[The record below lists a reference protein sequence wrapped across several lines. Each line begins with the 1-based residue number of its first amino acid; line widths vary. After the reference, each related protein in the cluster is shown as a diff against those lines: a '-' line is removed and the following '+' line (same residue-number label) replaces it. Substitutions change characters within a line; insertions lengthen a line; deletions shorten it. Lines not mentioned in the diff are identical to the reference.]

1 MKKILSLCLILTMIL
16 SLCACGNNSTV
27 EPTNSDK
34 ISNDTT
40 ITTPPTETTDS
51 SAIEYNPNTKEEPE
65 GFDLS
70 MNYKEIHTIP
80 EYEKLDL
87 GYKMALLGESALKD
101 ATFYYYWVELEDSW
115 KHIYD
120 TYGTMFVEVV
130 DAKDNSELSS
140 YYANVRTNS
149 KNTIIYDEFSRD
161 RNVNRDGFIVKII
174 MQNDGYFEKNTKY
187 NNYAKVEDLGFI
199 LHDYGFEKGQVL
211 EVNCEKE
218 DLNLNWPIRNTNGLI
233 VAGDDYYTI
242 SEKNLNAKN
251 NGNEYVLSIRLDM
264 LFEQNEIDSLVLG
277 DTFKFYDEKTM
288 ELATFPEG
296 ATLTTDIEKITE
308 SGTMVNLNFTVSN
321 SNGFSNEFLD
331 PLQGCVLEFDL
342 NGQTYCV
349 DTY

>member
-1 MKKILSLCLILTMIL
+1 
-16 SLCACGNNSTV
+16 
-27 EPTNSDK
+27 
-34 ISNDTT
+34 
-40 ITTPPTETTDS
+40 
-51 SAIEYNPNTKEEPE
+51 
-65 GFDLS
+65 
-70 MNYKEIHTIP
+70 
-80 EYEKLDL
+80 
-87 GYKMALLGESALKD
+87 
-101 ATFYYYWVELEDSW
+101 
-115 KHIYD
+115 
-120 TYGTMFVEVV
+120 
-130 DAKDNSELSS
+130 
-140 YYANVRTNS
+140 
-149 KNTIIYDEFSRD
+149 
-161 RNVNRDGFIVKII
+161 